1 MHYAKEIGDAV
12 MLNRLHGVSNG
23 DLVAVNA
30 RYHRKNCYTKYFKQ
44 NVVAKDRPAETH
56 MILERVI
63 DEYKSVIIG
72 DSHVVLL
79 STIRN
84 RYTGLADRCEN
95 VILF

>member
-1 MHYAKEIGDAV
+1 MCYAKEIGDAV
-12 MLNRLHGVSNG
+12 MLNRLHGGSNG

-30 RYHRKNCYTKYFKQ
+30 RYHRKNCYAKYFKQ

-72 DSHVVLL
+72 DSQFYSSFVVNHQKQIYR
-79 STIRN
+79 TCRW
-84 RYTGLADRCEN
+84 
-95 VILF
+95 V